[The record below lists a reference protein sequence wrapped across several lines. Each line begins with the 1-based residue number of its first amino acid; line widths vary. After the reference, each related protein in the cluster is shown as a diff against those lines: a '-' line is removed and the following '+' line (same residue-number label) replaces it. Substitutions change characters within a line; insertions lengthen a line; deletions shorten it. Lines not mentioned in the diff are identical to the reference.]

1 MDAKEFLSKS
11 KPILII
17 ILLFSLAFFIRAEAA
32 NISAVPDNMKAF
44 YQDQNGLPYFSEM
57 DSYYN
62 YRMTQ
67 DYIDNGH
74 LGDVIVN
81 GTQWDLHSYYP
92 PGRSAEYPPLL
103 IYLTTL
109 VYKFINI
116 FSNVSLITVAF
127 WMAPFVASLC
137 VIPAY
142 LFIRR
147 ITNDFGGITAGILV
161 GLAPF
166 YFSHTFAGFFDTD
179 MLNMLFPILI
189 VWFFIESIRA
199 NSIKNRSIFAI
210 LAVISMFL
218 FSLAWEGWWY
228 IFYIVIGVAVIYLL
242 VSNYLLGMKTIN
254 PLKKYSSK
262 VEWFINQKV
271 LFSVIVFAILSSFL
285 MIINLGPSGF
295 MNALFSPIGVSQL
308 QASVLGTA
316 YPNVY
321 VSVSEL
327 QIPTFDSILS
337 GMGGWPALIF
347 GILCV
352 PLLIWELRS
361 LDEKKD
367 SNKTKQE
374 SPKIRK
380 KPRRR
385 GRRRKSEE
393 NVQTER
399 KDVVKEKINPEKE
412 HKLMEIKK
420 EYVLY
425 IVLFSI
431 WLLITA
437 YAMTKGSRF
446 IATFSLPIAL
456 GAGISV
462 GIIARYVQKNYI
474 KNKNYCAIVILV
486 LIAIISFFPVTGSY
500 GIAYSVVPGSDDS
513 FHNSMGW
520 IKNNTS
526 NDTVITSWWDY
537 GYLFEAVGQRPTTF
551 DGGSQNNPRAYWV
564 GKALF
569 TSNEN
574 LSAGILRMLS
584 SSGDSGYLT
593 LENYTKNTTKSV
605 EILDKILPV
614 DKQAAQT
621 ILISQYKFTPEQAQ
635 NVLKYTHSDNPA
647 PHVFITSSD
656 MIGKAGWWS
665 YFGSWNFNN
674 GTGQNYMYS
683 VSSAT
688 LNSTGNTAT
697 ISAENGVVGQIN
709 QSSFNAWFQIEDK
722 KIEPH
727 KLTFIQNG
735 KLVYNQIVSNDSP
748 VSIMFIQEGNSMI
761 AVAMNKELEDSMFTR
776 LMFMGGY
783 GLTRFKIASAQPGVI
798 IWNVN

>member
-11 KPILII
+11 KPIIII
-17 ILLFSLAFFIRAEAA
+17 ILLFSLSFFLRAESA
-32 NISAVPDNMKAF
+32 NLNIIPDNMKAY
-44 YQDQNGLPYFSEM
+44 YQDQTGLPYFSEM

-67 DYIDNGH
+67 DYLSNGH
-74 LGDVIVN
+74 LGDTIIN
-81 GTQWDLHSYYP
+81 GTQWDLYSYYP
-92 PGRSAEYPPLL
+92 PGRSAEYPPL
-103 IYLTTL
+103 IAYITAFT
-109 VYKFINI
+109 YKFINI
-116 FSNVSLITVAF
+116 FSNVPLTAVAF
-127 WMAPFVASLC
+127 WMAPFIASLC

-161 GLAPF
+161 AVAPF

-179 MLNMLFPILI
+179 MFHMFFPILI
-189 VWFFIESIRA
+189 VWFFIESIKA
-199 NSIKNRSIFAI
+199 DSIKNRSIFAA

-228 IFYIVIGVAVIYLL
+228 IFYIVIGSALVYLL
-242 VSNYLLGMKTIN
+242 ISNYLLGMNTIA
-254 PLKKYSSK
+254 PLSKYSSK
-262 VEWFINQKV
+262 MEWFLDQKT
-271 LFSVIVFAILSSFL
+271 LFSVVIFALASSILIIISS
-285 MIINLGPSGF
+285 GPSGF
-295 MNALFSPIGVSQL
+295 LNSLFTPLGASQL

-327 QIPTFDSILS
+327 QIPTLSAVIDGVGGIGAFILGILS
-337 GMGGWPALIF
+337 
-347 GILCV
+347 V
-352 PLLIWELRS
+352 PLLIWKIQSKKE
-361 LDEKKD
+361 EKTIKKQP
-367 SNKTKQE
+367 SNIK
-374 SPKIRK
+374 K

-385 GRRRKSEE
+385 GRRK
-393 NVQTER
+393 NVQKEVETE
-399 KDVVKEKINPEKE
+399 KKEVLADKKE
-412 HKLMEIKK
+412 NDEQRRLMKLKK
-420 EYVLY
+420 EYFLY
-425 IVLFSI
+425 VVVLFSI

-446 IATFSLPIAL
+446 ISTFSLPIAL
-456 GAGISV
+456 GAGIFIGLIAPSV
-462 GIIARYVQKNYI
+462 NKYVKNTGYCIA
-474 KNKNYCAIVILV
+474 VILV
-486 LIAIISFFPVTGSY
+486 LIAVISYPAVSG
-500 GIAYSVVPGSDDS
+500 AYAISNSVVPGSDDS
-513 FHNSMGW
+513 FYNSMSW

-526 NDTVITSWWDY
+526 NNTVITSWWDY

-551 DGGSQNNPRAYWV
+551 DGGSQNTPRAYWV

-574 LSAGILRMLS
+574 LSAGILKMLT

-593 LENYTKNTTKSV
+593 LENYTKNTSKSV

-621 ILISQYKFTPEQAQ
+621 IMVTQYKLTPAQAQ
-635 NVLKYTHSDNPA
+635 NVLKYTHPENPS

-665 YFGSWNFNN
+665 YFGSWNFKNN
-674 GTGQNYMYS
+674 TGQNYMYS

-688 LNSTGNTAT
+688 ANTTGNTVT
-697 ISAENGVVGQIN
+697 ISAENGVGGQIN
-709 QSSFNAWFQIEDK
+709 GTNFTAWIQIDDR

-735 KLVYNQIVSNDSP
+735 KIVYNQVVSNDSP
-748 VSIMFIQEGNSMI
+748 VSIMFIQEENTLI
-761 AVAMNKELEDSMFTR
+761 AVAMNKELENSMFTR

-783 GLTRFKIASAQPGVI
+783 GLTKFKLANAQPGVLV
-798 IWNVN
+798 WRVN